1 MFMQKIDELFDL
13 TGKTA
18 VVTGAS
24 YGLGVTF
31 SQALAQQGVN
41 LVLAARSAEKLNE
54 VAASLTERGHA
65 VLVAP
70 CDVGD
75 AKQVASMMERAVK
88 RFGRV
93 DVLVNNAGVVAEA
106 GMLPERVPDTA
117 FEQTVRVNLLGTW
130 YCCREA
136 GRFMLG
142 DGKGGSIINIASVAG
157 LSGIGNFPS
166 SYQATKAAV
175 INLTRNLAASW
186 ADRGVRVNAL
196 APGWF
201 PSEMTARAFSI
212 PPFLEWAKKMA
223 PMGRIGRP
231 DELVG
236 PLLFLASEASSFV
249 TGQVLAVDGGVS
261 AAYSSR
267 CPDEAFEILAAA
279 GLGELATPIR
289 PAAASAR

>member
-130 YCCREA
+130 YCCRDA
-136 GRFMLG
+136 GRFSAEGAKGAGRVCDISMLTYFG
-142 DGKGGSIINIASVAG
+142 SFYERPNLQPLPGARDDWHGGYG
-157 LSGIGNFPS
+157 RCLSS
-166 SYQATKAAV
+166 
-175 INLTRNLAASW
+175 L
-186 ADRGVRVNAL
+186 
-196 APGWF
+196 
-201 PSEMTARAFSI
+201 
-212 PPFLEWAKKMA
+212 
-223 PMGRIGRP
+223 
-231 DELVG
+231 
-236 PLLFLASEASSFV
+236 
-249 TGQVLAVDGGVS
+249 
-261 AAYSSR
+261 
-267 CPDEAFEILAAA
+267 
-279 GLGELATPIR
+279 
-289 PAAASAR
+289 

>member
-1 MFMQKIDELFDL
+1 MQTIHELYDL

-31 SQALAQQGVN
+31 SQALAQQGAN
-41 LVLAARSAEKLNE
+41 LVLAARSEEKLNE
-54 VAASLTERGHA
+54 VAGSLANLGRA
-65 VLVAP
+65 ALVSP

-75 AKQVASMMERAVK
+75 PKQVASMMEAAVR

-93 DVLVNNAGVVAEA
+93 DILVNNAGVVSDS
-106 GMLPERVPDTA
+106 GMRPERVTDA
-117 FEQTVRVNLLGTW
+117 VFEQVMRVNLMGTW
-130 YCCREA
+130 YGCREA
-136 GRFMLG
+136 GRFMLS
-142 DGKGGSIINIASVAG
+142 DGKGGSIINIASIAG
-157 LSGIGNFPS
+157 LSGVGNFPPA
-166 SYQATKAAV
+166 YQASKAAV

-201 PSEMTARAFSI
+201 PSEMTADGFSV
-212 PPFLEWAKKMA
+212 PPFLDWAKKMA

-231 DELVG
+231 EELVG

-249 TGQVLAVDGGVS
+249 TGHTLAVDGGVS
-261 AAYSSR
+261 SACSSR
-267 CPDEAFEILAAA
+267 WPEEVFEILAGA
-279 GLGELATPIR
+279 GLGELAMPIR
-289 PAAASAR
+289 PSAASVP

>member
-1 MFMQKIDELFDL
+1 MSMPNIHELFDL

-24 YGLGVTF
+24 YGLGITF
-31 SQALAQQGVN
+31 SQALARQNAN
-41 LVLAARSAEKLNE
+41 LVLAARSEEKLNE
-54 VAASLTERGHA
+54 VAASLAQLGHA

-75 AKQVASMMERAVK
+75 ARQVASTMERAVE

-93 DVLVNNAGVVAEA
+93 DIVINNAGLVPDA
-106 GMLPERVPDTA
+106 GMLPERVPDA
-117 FEQTVRVNLLGTW
+117 VFEQGVRVNLLGTW

-136 GRFMLG
+136 ARFMLG
-142 DGKGGSIINIASVAG
+142 DGKGGSIVNIASIAG
-157 LSGIGNFPS
+157 MSGVGNFPP

-186 ADRGVRVNAL
+186 AGRGVRVNAL

-201 PSEMTARAFSI
+201 PSEMTAGGFSI

-231 DELVG
+231 EELIA

-249 TGQVLAVDGGVS
+249 TGQILAVDGGIS
-261 AAYSSR
+261 AVCASPL
-267 CPDEAFEILAAA
+267 PDEVFEIMVGA
-279 GLGELATPIR
+279 GLGELATPIK
-289 PAAASAR
+289 AATASVP

>member
-1 MFMQKIDELFDL
+1 MQTIHELYDL

-31 SQALAQQGVN
+31 SQALGQQGASV
-41 LVLAARSAEKLNE
+41 VLAARSAEKLNE
-54 VAASLTERGHA
+54 VAASLVELGHA
-65 VLVAP
+65 ALVAP

-75 AKQVASMMERAVK
+75 SNQVASMMERAVQ
-88 RFGRV
+88 RFGRI
-93 DVLVNNAGVVAEA
+93 DILVNNAGVVSDS
-106 GMLPERVPDTA
+106 GMPSERVPDAA

-136 GRFMLG
+136 ARFMLS
-142 DGKGGSIINIASVAG
+142 DGKGGSIINVASVAG
-157 LSGIGNFPS
+157 LGGIGNFPPA
-166 SYQATKAAV
+166 YQSTKAAV

-201 PSEMTARAFSI
+201 PSEMTARGFSI
-212 PPFLEWAKKMA
+212 PPFLEWARKMA

-231 DELVG
+231 EELVG

-249 TGQVLAVDGGVS
+249 TGHILTVDGGVS
-261 AAYSSR
+261 SASSSPV
-267 CPDEAFEILAAA
+267 PDEVFQILAGT

-289 PAAASAR
+289 PVAASTG

>member
-1 MFMQKIDELFDL
+1 MHDIRAMFDL

-31 SQALAQQGVN
+31 SQALAQQGAN
-41 LVLAARSAEKLNE
+41 LVLAARSVEKLNE
-54 VAASLTERGHA
+54 VAAGIAQLGRQVMVTQ
-65 VLVAP
+65 

-75 AKQVASMMERAVK
+75 SAQVASMMQSAVD

-93 DVLVNNAGVVAEA
+93 DIMVNNAGLVPDA
-106 GMLPERVPDTA
+106 GMLPERVPA
-117 FEQTVRVNLLGTW
+117 AVFEQTVRVNLLGTW
-130 YCCREA
+130 YCCNQA
-136 GRFMLG
+136 ARFMLS
-142 DGKGGSIINIASVAG
+142 DGKGGSIVNIASIAG
-157 LSGIGNFPS
+157 LNGIGNFPP

-201 PSEMTARAFSI
+201 PSEMTAGAFALPS
-212 PPFLEWAKKMA
+212 FLDWAKSMA

-231 DELVG
+231 EELIA
-236 PLLFLASEASSFV
+236 PLLFLASDASSFV
-249 TGQVLAVDGGVS
+249 TGQTLAVDGGVT
-261 AAYSSR
+261 AAGASSW
-267 CPDEAFEILAAA
+267 PAEAFEFLAAA

-289 PAAASAR
+289 PVK

>member
-1 MFMQKIDELFDL
+1 MRNIHELFDL

-24 YGLGVTF
+24 YGLGVAF

-54 VAASLTERGHA
+54 VGASLAQLGHA

-93 DVLVNNAGVVAEA
+93 DIVVNNAGLVPDA
-106 GMLPERVPDTA
+106 GMLPERVPDA
-117 FEQTVRVNLLGTW
+117 VFEQTVRVNLLGTW
-130 YCCREA
+130 YCCRAA
-136 GRFMLG
+136 GHFMLG
-142 DGKGGSIINIASVAG
+142 DGKGGSIINIASIAG
-157 LSGIGNFPS
+157 LSGIGNFPP

-201 PSEMTARAFSI
+201 PSEMTAGAFSI
-212 PPFLEWAKKMA
+212 PSFLEWARAMA

-231 DELVG
+231 EELVC

-249 TGQVLAVDGGVS
+249 TGHTLAVDGGIS
-261 AAYSSR
+261 AACSSR
-267 CPDEAFEILAAA
+267 WPDEAFEILARA

-289 PAAASAR
+289 PTPASPR